1 MKDAV
6 TFKTV
11 PNVSNR
17 KKIVWDDS
25 TNTNKW
31 ARISTYGGSL
41 VENIDQATSRDLL
54 YEAQLRLEANA
65 YPLILHVH
73 DENVSEVDEGFGSAK
88 EYEQIMC
95 ELPKW
100 AAGLPIAA
108 SGFEAERYRK

>member
-17 KKIVWDDS
+17 KKIVWDDPS
-25 TNTNKW
+25 NTARW

-41 VENIDQATSRDLL
+41 VENITQAVARDILA
-54 YEAQLRLEANA
+54 EGMFRLEREG
-65 YPLILHVH
+65 YPLILTVH
-73 DENVSEVDEGFGSAK
+73 DEAVSEVDENFGSAR

-95 ELPKW
+95 ELPTW
-100 AAGLPIAA
+100 ASGLPVAA